1 LAGFG
6 NARAVA
12 NVDGCGFAFTHA
24 YGALRSGLGMSA
36 ARIAVVGAG
45 VAGCAAALALARQG
59 HEVHLI
65 EAVAQPEPVGAGVLL
80 QPTGQEVLR
89 RLGLH
94 EAIHAHGASVLRLWG
109 DDPQGRTVLDMAYS
123 EGSLP
128 GYVRPHGLGV
138 QRGALMGLLWQA
150 VRSSPVH
157 WHCGH
162 SVTGWDGT
170 SAGVKLQFSESAAQ
184 ASAVPAELT
193 SNMDVLV
200 LANGSFS
207 ALRQHMP
214 VRQRARRFPWGALWC
229 LLPEP
234 AGVAGEPARAQLR
247 QRYRAARQML
257 GLMPVGR
264 AFTGSATPQPSQPAM
279 TTFFWSL
286 HERDL
291 QAWQERPNLTTIKK
305 DVLDLWPDVAPWL
318 ATLTD
323 PDTLKVAR
331 YADVNMQPWHHGP
344 VVAIGDCGH
353 GMSPQLGQ
361 GANMALIDAWALA
374 ACIGQTQAQAGCST
388 SDWPQALAHY
398 SSRRRAHLRF
408 YQAASRW
415 MTPLFQSH
423 QRAGPWLRDVFLPRM
438 GRLPWVQAQ
447 GLATLSGV
455 KGGWWPWA
463 RLEL

>member
-1 LAGFG
+1 
-6 NARAVA
+6 V
-12 NVDGCGFAFTHA
+12 T
-24 YGALRSGLGMSA
+24 A

-94 EAIHAHGASVLRLWG
+94 EAIHAHGAPVLRLWG

-123 EGSLP
+123 DGSLP

-150 VRSSPVH
+150 VHSSGVH

-162 SVTGWDGT
+162 SVTGWAPKGL
-170 SAGVKLQFSESAAQ
+170 GVQLQFAAGAQ
-184 ASAVPAELT
+184 PGANATETGIPHGANTTAEPEAMLGAVPTPLRT
-193 SNMDVLV
+193 TMDLLV
-200 LANGSFS
+200 IANGSFS
-207 ALRQHMP
+207 GLRQHLP
-214 VRQRARRFPWGALWC
+214 VPQKARRFPWGALWC

-234 AGVAGEPARAQLR
+234 AGTQGEPARAQLR
-247 QRYRAARQML
+247 QRYRAAQQML

-264 AFTGSATPQPSQPAM
+264 AFTGGAAPQHHQPAM

-286 HERDL
+286 HEREL
-291 QAWQERPNLTTIKK
+291 QAWQERPALATLKN
-305 DVLDLWPDVAPWL
+305 DVLNLWPGAAPWL
-318 ATLTD
+318 DALTD
-323 PDTLKVAR
+323 PHTLRVAR
-331 YADVNMQPWHHGP
+331 YADVWMQQWHHGP

-353 GMSPQLGQ
+353 GMSPQMGQ

-374 ACIGQTQAQAGCST
+374 ASIGQAQAQAGCST
-388 SDWPQALAHY
+388 PDWPQALAHY
-398 SSRRRAHLRF
+398 SSSRRAHLRF

-423 QRAGPWLRDVFLPRM
+423 QRAGPWLRDALLPHM

-455 KGGWWPWA
+455 KGGWWPWSH
-463 RLEL
+463 LNL